1 MSKNVTTANNLFR
14 AQRELKMV
22 HRIVILVSILLSL
35 GITYASF
42 LFMGFFTSPIKY
54 HYRIA
59 YTFVDI
65 SLVFVIITLFKFTDP
80 IKLAIRKIT
89 HRRTNT
95 IAATMT

>member
-35 GITYASF
+35 GIPYASF
-42 LFMGFFTSPIKY
+42 LFMGFFTLPIKY

-80 IKLAIRKIT
+80 IKLAIRNI
-89 HRRTNT
+89 RNQRTNT